1 MRIRTSAGRGQ
12 RVCGV
17 LIVALVLM
25 AALLPVPAA
34 GRQATPTLSCEPIVV
49 EEPVATPAAVPAQTP
64 GPFTGEAVSITVGY
78 IPISIYAPVYVAE
91 AKGYYDALGLDVTLQ
106 AFAGGTDP
114 IALTG
119 SGDVDFAAVGA
130 GPAFW
135 NSLALGL
142 PIQIVAPGH
151 AEGSPVATPL
161 MISRDACLSGEI
173 ASVADLRDRRV
184 SINARGGTEYWLG
197 AALATGGLT
206 IDDVDL
212 QTIGFPDAVAALD
225 TGAIDAAMV
234 AEPLATLAERQ
245 GIAIRLLPDFPV
257 QDIQPT
263 AIIGNRDFAAGNPDA
278 TTAFVTA
285 YLMATRDL
293 SGGAFDD
300 PANLAIISQYTGV
313 PVDLLAASVQPL
325 YFPDGEINVESLNTL
340 QRFFLDR
347 GQLDYDQPID
357 PTTAIDGQYVA
368 AAVAALGP
376 FPAD

>member
-1 MRIRTSAGRGQ
+1 MRMTIGVGQ
-12 RVCGV
+12 RIVGL
-17 LIVALVLM
+17 LIVSMALM
-25 AALLPVPAA
+25 TALLPVPVA
-34 GRQATPTLSCEPIVV
+34 GQQSTPAMSCEPIVV
-49 EEPVATPAAVPAQTP
+49 ENPVATPTVVPVQTP
-64 GPFTGEAVSITVGY
+64 VPFTGEATAITVGY
-78 IPISIYAPVYVAE
+78 IPISIYAPVYLAE

-119 SGDVDFAAVGA
+119 SGELDFAAIGA

-135 NSLALGL
+135 NSLALDL

-225 TGAIDAAMV
+225 TGGIDAAMI
-234 AEPLATLAERQ
+234 AEPLATLAEQQ
-245 GIAIRLLPDFPV
+245 GIAVRLLPDFPV
-257 QDIQPT
+257 QNIQPT
-263 AIIGNRDFAAGNPDA
+263 AIIGNRDFATENPA
-278 TTAFVTA
+278 VTTAFVTA
-285 YLMATRDL
+285 YLMASRDL
-293 SGGAFDD
+293 SGGAFND
-300 PANLAIISQYTGV
+300 PANLAIISEYTSV
-313 PVDLLAASVQPL
+313 PADLLASSVQPL
-325 YFPDGEINVESLNTL
+325 YFPNGEINVESLDTL
-340 QRFFLDR
+340 QRFFIGR
-347 GQLDYDQPID
+347 EQLEYDEPID
-357 PTTAIDGQYVA
+357 PASAIDSQYVE
-368 AAVAALGP
+368 AAVTALGP
-376 FPAD
+376 FPPD